1 MNAPCSWDFRN
12 FSIGGNTHT
21 CLVQLREKQDQSG
34 MGHAADAEGV
44 CVCACVGVG
53 LAMES

>member
-1 MNAPCSWDFRN
+1 M
-12 FSIGGNTHT
+12 
-21 CLVQLREKQDQSG
+21 QLREKQDQSR

-44 CVCACVGVG
+44 CGWGCVCLCVRGCVGVG